1 MLYKARLLQVVQRHL
16 AGVAFKWLTHRCKL
30 MGQPWEDIPDP
41 MPAKIATN
49 LLHNLEE
56 GATIIMDYAPLLEF
70 QSDIAYLKKII
81 S

>member
-1 MLYKARLLQVVQRHL
+1 
-16 AGVAFKWLTHRCKL
+16 